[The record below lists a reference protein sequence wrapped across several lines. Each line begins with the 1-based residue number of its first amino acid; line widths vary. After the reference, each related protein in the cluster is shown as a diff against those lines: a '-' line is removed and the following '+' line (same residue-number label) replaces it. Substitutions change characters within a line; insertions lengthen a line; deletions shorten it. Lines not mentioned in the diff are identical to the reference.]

1 MKTSFLIG
9 LRLTAVCAVLFC
21 GLYIFSILGISKLV
35 PEDIAFAKNESGFYE
50 NVGQAFTTD
59 RYFWSRPSAVD
70 YNAAASGGS
79 NKGPSNPEYL
89 ATVKARID
97 TLLAHNP
104 GLKKSDIPSDL
115 VTASGSGLDA
125 NISVASAQIQVN
137 RIAKVRNIEI
147 EKLKKLVEA
156 HIEKPFLGV
165 FGTTKINVVK
175 LNAALDAL
183 K

>member
-1 MKTSFLIG
+1 MKKSFLIG

-21 GLYIFSILGISKLV
+21 GFYLLSILGISKLV
-35 PEDIAFAKNESGFYE
+35 PEDRAFTKNEQGFYE
-50 NVGQAFTTD
+50 NVGQAFTSD

-70 YNAAASGGS
+70 YNAAGSGGS

-89 ATVKARID
+89 ATVQARID

-125 NISVASAQIQVN
+125 NISVPAAQIQVN
-137 RIAKVRNIEI
+137 RIAKVRNIER
-147 EKLKKLVEA
+147 EKVQKLVED
-156 HIEKPFLGV
+156 HIESPFLGL
-165 FGTTKINVVK
+165 FGTTKINVLK
-175 LNAALDAL
+175 LNTALDKL